1 MTSGSNAV
9 GALWGNDRVMAGIL
23 GGRRLLRFLA
33 PAFGVTLLA
42 GIAVLL
48 SWPVAA

>member
-1 MTSGSNAV
+1 MILVAALSNMAFK
-9 GALWGNDRVMAGIL
+9 GVMAGIL